1 MIRNLIFDFGKVLI
15 DYDFSL
21 SANRFFQNPDEGKKF
36 FQIFSEPKFI
46 EKCDLEFEPFDQI
59 IEEAK
64 KEYPQYAEVLQLFIL
79 HYADFVTGEIPG
91 MKDLL
96 TRLKSEGFKLY
107 GLTNWCSKIRE
118 IMNLYDIFRLLD
130 DSIISAE
137 EHLIKPDPA
146 IYLRLCEKFHL
157 DPSECLFT
165 DDKPE
170 NIEGAKKAGMQ
181 GIVFVDAKQYEK
193 ELKRHS
199 LISPMR

>member
-21 SANRFFQNPDEGKKF
+21 TVNRFFKNTEEGKEF
-36 FQIFSEPKFI
+36 FRIFSEPKFI

-59 IEEAK
+59 MEEAGRQ
-64 KEYPQYAEVLQLFIL
+64 YPQYAEALQLFTV

-91 MKDLL
+91 MKALL

-118 IMNLYDIFRLLD
+118 IMKLYDIFDLLD
-130 DSIISAE
+130 GSIISAE
-137 EHLIKPDPA
+137 EHLIKPDPS

-157 DPSECLFT
+157 TPSECLFT

-170 NIEGAKKAGMQ
+170 NIEGAKTVGMQ
-181 GIVFVDAKQYEK
+181 GIVFVAAEQYER
-193 ELKRHS
+193 ELRGK
-199 LISPMR
+199 IK